1 MTEIEQAIENI
12 VRSIE
17 LFHQT
22 VETNSNKNKNKK
34 KIQINDTVQ
43 YVSIPNRYE
52 LMEENVKGELWW
64 TVQEMSYMKYT
75 ASYEINVF
83 LELFPNNDYNTL
95 AKQLWLVLDFDEIYK
110 NQVEEITNYTDQKE
124 NEKN

>member
-22 VETNSNKNKNKK
+22 VETNSNKNKK